1 MVKRHPL
8 LTFFVLAYL
17 LTWWVYPL
25 LQFSPLVGL
34 LGLFGPAAA
43 ALIVAALSGGKAGA
57 RELLLRTVRW
67 RVKLRWYVIALVLPA
82 VLALVALGIY
92 VLAGRPSSLPLGRV
106 SVLDL
111 IVFVLVIGEE
121 LGWRGYAFPR
131 LVERFSPRTASLV
144 LGLLWGAWHLP
155 TFVIASMPQYGRPF
169 VAFLIMTM
177 SYAVLLGWAFRH
189 TGGSVLIAT
198 LFHGAINLSQ
208 GFFLGAMDPG
218 TQYWLLA
225 LVYGV
230 AALVVAVRLGP
241 DLARK
246 APPRRAPSGPG
257 SRDGRKS
264 FDTGLRSVPSVNST
278 RSARSQEAPTKEYR

>member
-25 LQFSPLVGL
+25 LQFSTLVGL

-43 ALIVAALSGGKAGA
+43 GLIVAALSGGKKEA

-67 RVKLRWYVIALVLPA
+67 RVEIRWYVIALVLPT

-92 VLAGRPSSLPLGRV
+92 VLAGRPSSLPLGRL

-131 LVERFSPRTASLV
+131 LAEKFSPRTASLL

-177 SYAVLLGWAFRH
+177 SYSVLLGWAFRH

-208 GFFLGAMDPG
+208 GFFVGAMDPG

-225 LVYGV
+225 LVYGA
-230 AALVVAVRLGP
+230 AALLVAVRLGP
-241 DLARK
+241 DLTRA
-246 APPRRAPSGPG
+246 APPRPAQSGSG
-257 SRDGRKS
+257 RRDEKSSLDTSR
-264 FDTGLRSVPSVNST
+264 RSVPSATST
-278 RSARSQEAPTKEYR
+278 RSTRSQAVPIKEDR